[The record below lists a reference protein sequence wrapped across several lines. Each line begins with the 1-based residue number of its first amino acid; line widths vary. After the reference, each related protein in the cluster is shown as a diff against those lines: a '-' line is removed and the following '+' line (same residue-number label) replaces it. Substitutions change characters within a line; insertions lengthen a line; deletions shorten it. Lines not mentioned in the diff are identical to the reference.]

1 MYSHICGKHVC
12 GQIFRFQPWLPE
24 TNKGH
29 SDLKTKLKNEK
40 IKIELRNFQN
50 MPHTN
55 FEDHQDLTHL
65 SIHQFEFDIFHWPI
79 EGVISSGEGVNL

>member
-1 MYSHICGKHVC
+1 
-12 GQIFRFQPWLPE
+12 
-24 TNKGH
+24 
-29 SDLKTKLKNEK
+29 
-40 IKIELRNFQN
+40 

-65 SIHQFEFDIFHWPI
+65 SIRPFEFDIFHWPN